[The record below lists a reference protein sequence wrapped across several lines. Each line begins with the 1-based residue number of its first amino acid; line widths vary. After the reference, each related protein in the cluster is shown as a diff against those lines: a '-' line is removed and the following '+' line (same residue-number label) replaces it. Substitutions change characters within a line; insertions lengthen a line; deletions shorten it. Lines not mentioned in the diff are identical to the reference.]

1 MKVKV
6 NAIHFAADQKL
17 EDFIQKKVDKLVA
30 YNDSIIEGE
39 VFLRLDKSDSDD
51 NNVTEMKLRVPG
63 KELFAKKQSKS
74 FEQAT
79 DEVVEA
85 LRRQLKKYKEKN
97 S

>member
-51 NNVTEMKLRVPG
+51 NKVTEMKLRVPG

-85 LRRQLKKYKEKN
+85 LRRQLKKYYI
-97 S
+97 

>member
-6 NAIHFAADQKL
+6 NSIHFAADQKL

-51 NNVTEMKLRVPG
+51 NKVTEMKLRVPG

>member
-51 NNVTEMKLRVPG
+51 NKVTEMKLRVPG

>member
-39 VFLRLDKSDSDD
+39 VFLRLDKTDSDD
-51 NNVTEMKLRVPG
+51 NKVTEMKLRVPG

>member
-51 NNVTEMKLRVPG
+51 NKVTEMKLRVPG

-97 S
+97 A

>member
-6 NAIHFAADQKL
+6 NAIHFTADQKL
-17 EDFIQKKVDKLVA
+17 EDFIQKKIDKLVA
-30 YNDSIIEGE
+30 HNDNIIDGE
-39 VFLRLDKSDSDD
+39 VYLRLDKSDTDE
-51 NNVTEMKLRVPG
+51 NKVTEIKLKVPG

-74 FEQAT
+74 FEQAA

-97 S
+97 A

>member
-51 NNVTEMKLRVPG
+51 NLS
-63 KELFAKKQSKS
+63 LIHI
-74 FEQAT
+74 
-79 DEVVEA
+79 
-85 LRRQLKKYKEKN
+85 
-97 S
+97 

>member
-6 NAIHFAADQKL
+6 NAIHFTADQKL
-17 EDFIQKKVDKLVA
+17 EDFIQKKIDKLVA
-30 YNDSIIEGE
+30 HNDNIIDGE

-51 NNVTEMKLRVPG
+51 NKVTEIKLKVPG
-63 KELFAKKQSKS
+63 KELFAKKQCKS

>member
-6 NAIHFAADQKL
+6 NAIHFTADQKL
-17 EDFIQKKVDKLVA
+17 EDFIQKKIDKLVA
-30 YNDSIIEGE
+30 HNENIIDGE

-51 NNVTEMKLRVPG
+51 NKVTEIKLKVPG
-63 KELFAKKQSKS
+63 KELFAKKQCKS